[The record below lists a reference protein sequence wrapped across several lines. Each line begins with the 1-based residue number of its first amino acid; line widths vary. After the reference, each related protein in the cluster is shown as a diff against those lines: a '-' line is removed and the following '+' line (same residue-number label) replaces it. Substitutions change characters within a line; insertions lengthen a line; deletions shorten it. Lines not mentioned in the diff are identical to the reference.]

1 MRASAA
7 GAAALLS
14 LRFVALALP
23 CEDVGAAL
31 CARAQGALASKLIA
45 TADRVRKY
53 AARVTRRN
61 KSVIGF
67 LIEASLNPERRLRT
81 DRGQNVAGQLKSC
94 CKSPTPPPFRRR
106 PSPKPPPP
114 PPPT

>member
-14 LRFVALALP
+14 LRFVALALS

-67 LIEASLNPERRLRT
+67 LIKASLNPERRLRT
-81 DRGQNVAGQLKSC
+81 DRGQNVAGQLKSRW
-94 CKSPTPPPFRRR
+94 RRWQSLNPGAR
-106 PSPKPPPP
+106 PRRAA
-114 PPPT
+114 